1 MTAVTMSWI
10 IAFCVIFFLK
20 LESLGMTHNTWK
32 SQGILTVANYT
43 YRIGGGDVVGAILAL
58 RILASNSLGLLDK
71 KRKTRDISL
80 DINYSKSLG

>member
-58 RILASNSLGLLDK
+58 RILASNSLGLLDN